1 MDLWL
6 WVLYFLPVVGA
17 LKVLPEVKMEGML
30 GGSVTIECPLP
41 ETHVR
46 TYLCRTIGESGRC
59 TTVVSSSKFVRE
71 EFKHRVTLEQ
81 HPDRNLFLVEMT
93 ELAKS
98 DSGIY
103 ACGVGLNTDQGK
115 TQQITL
121 TVHSVY
127 KPSWEEAPTPEPPAW
142 FHRFLQMHMPP
153 WFQMPAYAS
162 SLEFISKVTTP
173 AQRTDSPQAH
183 QASPTPSVTH
193 SPRVSRASS
202 VATAEPTI
210 FLPSITTSKTSA
222 RKGLLR
228 LQTASYNHQTWL
240 HRQRASNQGPG
251 TVSGIEDQ
259 GVFVL
264 IPTILG
270 LILLALL
277 GLLVKRIVQR
287 RKALFRRVR
296 RLAVRMR
303 TLDASQPALS
313 RRPRVCRR
321 PRTPSNIY
329 SACPRRPRGVDAAGG
344 GAAPPPG
351 PEAPAASAPPQISPA
366 PSQVPAIPW
375 PHVPS
380 LKIDCEYVS
389 FCHQPAAKGEDMDSD
404 DYINVPCLTHL
415 SSCAPGPRPWCQ

>member
-6 WVLYFLPVVGA
+6 WALYFLPVVRA

-30 GGSVTIECPLP
+30 GGSITIECPLP

-46 TYLCRTIGESGRC
+46 IYLCRTIGESGRC

-121 TVHSVY
+121 TVHSV
-127 KPSWEEAPTPEPPAW
+127 
-142 FHRFLQMHMPP
+142 
-153 WFQMPAYAS
+153 
-162 SLEFISKVTTP
+162 TTP

-222 RKGLLR
+222 QKGLLR

-251 TVSGIEDQ
+251 AVSGMEDQ

-287 RKALFRRVR
+287 RKALSRRVR

-329 SACPRRPRGVDAAGG
+329 SACPWRPRGVDAAGG

-351 PEAPAASAPPQISPA
+351 PGAPAASAPPQISPA
-366 PSQVPAIPW
+366 PSQVPEIPW

-389 FCHQPAAKGEDMDSD
+389 FCHQPAAKGEDLDSD

>member
-6 WVLYFLPVVGA
+6 WALYFFP
-17 LKVLPEVKMEGML
+17 
-30 GGSVTIECPLP
+30 
-41 ETHVR
+41 
-46 TYLCRTIGESGRC
+46 
-59 TTVVSSSKFVRE
+59 
-71 EFKHRVTLEQ
+71 
-81 HPDRNLFLVEMT
+81 
-93 ELAKS
+93 
-98 DSGIY
+98 
-103 ACGVGLNTDQGK
+103 
-115 TQQITL
+115 
-121 TVHSVY
+121 
-127 KPSWEEAPTPEPPAW
+127 
-142 FHRFLQMHMPP
+142 
-153 WFQMPAYAS
+153 
-162 SLEFISKVTTP
+162 VTTP

-183 QASPTPSVTH
+183 QASPTPSITH
-193 SPRVSRASS
+193 RPQVSRASS

-222 RKGLLR
+222 QKGLLR

-251 TVSGIEDQ
+251 AVSGMEDQ

-277 GLLVKRIVQR
+277 GLLVKRIFQR
-287 RKALFRRVR
+287 RKALSRRVR

-329 SACPRRPRGVDAAGG
+329 SACPRRPRGADAAGG
-344 GAAPPPG
+344 GAAPPPDPG
-351 PEAPAASAPPQISPA
+351 APAASAPPRVSPA
-366 PSQVPAIPW
+366 PSQVPEIPW